1 MQDFLLEIGT
11 EEIPASFLKPAAD
24 ALERETTGWFKDNRV
39 TFGKSRT
46 VYTPRRLA
54 LLVSGVAEQ
63 QEAKTVELQGPPKK
77 AAFDAE
83 GKPTKTALGFAK
95 THGKEVADLVVKT
108 IAKGEYVFVTK
119 TIPAQPVIPLLAEAL
134 PQITAKLPFPKNM
147 RWAAGNFR
155 FARPIRWIVA
165 LLGSEIIPLRIEDV
179 VSGNVTCGLRLAQTR
194 ELVIAA
200 PGEYEKT
207 LEQAGIVVDPV
218 RRQKAVADAIQ
229 ALLSG
234 KGELIPDEE
243 LLEETAGIV
252 EAPYPVLCDFRQ
264 EYLALPPVVVVTALK
279 RHQRCFAVRNAN
291 SGSLLPRFVAVTNTP
306 GCAADEVRQWYE
318 KAAESRLRDARF
330 FIEEDRK
337 VGLDGFRHQE
347 EQVTWIEG
355 LGTLKDKAVRL
366 VKLCEELA
374 AAVNADRAGEAPG
387 VTPQVHPTYVT
398 TSSGPTKV
406 DVEAL
411 RRAALLCKADLLS
424 NMVREKEYTSLQGVM
439 GGIYARMQGES
450 ETTAQAIADHYAP
463 RSIGDPLP
471 ATVAGKLL
479 SIADKLDNLCAAF
492 VTGSIPTG
500 STDPFA
506 LRRQTTG
513 VLLMVL
519 ELERRFDLRVSLRA
533 ALGLLG
539 EVESRKVEK
548 SESQK
553 VAKSKSQEPA
563 VLEVRLFDQLS
574 AFVRER
580 LNLLLAEQGVKYDIA
595 NAVLVAAWFDPA
607 DARKRC
613 AALAQF
619 RSTEEF
625 EKLIIGQKRV
635 ANILKGVDARLTV
648 DEKLLQEKAEEAL
661 FDAARALDPK
671 LAEAVAGQDYAR
683 AFELLLSLRA
693 VIDTFFDDVMVMCD
707 DQELSANRLALLA
720 YVKSLFLRVADLS
733 QIVVEG

>member
-1 MQDFLLEIGT
+1 MRDFLLEIGA
-11 EEIPASFLKPAAD
+11 EEIPASFLRPAAT
-24 ALERETTGWFKDNRV
+24 ALEQEVVGWFRENRV
-39 TFGKSRT
+39 ACGASR
-46 VYTPRRLA
+46 VLFTPRRLA
-54 LLVSGVAEQ
+54 VLVRGVAEE

-77 AAFDAE
+77 AAFDAA

-95 THGKEVADLVVKT
+95 SHGKEVKDLVVKAT
-108 IAKGEYVFVTK
+108 PKGEYVFVTK
-119 TIPAQPVIPLLAEAL
+119 TIPAQPVIPLLTELL
-134 PQITAKLPFPKNM
+134 PQIIAKLPFPKNM

-165 LLGSEIIPLRIEDV
+165 LLGSETIPFKIEHV
-179 VSGNVTCGLRLAQTR
+179 SSGNTTCGLRLAPKR
-194 ELVIAA
+194 ELVIPAA
-200 PGEYEKT
+200 GEYEKI

-218 RRQKAVADAIQ
+218 RRQKVVADAIQ
-229 ALLSG
+229 SLLAG

-252 EAPYPVLCDFRQ
+252 EAPWPVLCDFRP
-264 EYLALPPVVVVTALK
+264 EYLALPPIVIVTALK
-279 RHQRCFAVRNAN
+279 KHQRCFAVRAQ
-291 SGSLLPRFVAVTNTP
+291 SGALLPRFVAVTNTP
-306 GCAADEVRQWYE
+306 GCAAEEVRQWYE
-318 KAAESRLRDARF
+318 KAAESRLKDASF

-337 VGLDGFRHQE
+337 VGLDGFVHQE

-355 LGTLKDKAVRL
+355 LGTLKDKTARL

-374 AAVNADRAGEAPG
+374 AAVNAGGARETPS
-387 VTPQVHPTYVT
+387 VTPQAHPTFVT
-398 TSSGPTKV
+398 TSSGPTRV

-439 GGIYARMQGES
+439 GGIYARMLGES
-450 ETTAQAIADHYAP
+450 ETTAQAISDHYAP

-492 VTGSIPTG
+492 AFGSIPTG

-513 VLLMVL
+513 VLLTVL
-519 ELERRFDLRVSLRA
+519 ELGRRFDLRA
-533 ALGLLG
+533 LLG
-539 EVESRKVEK
+539 KALELLAQNMGQGSWVRGQAPEELF
-548 SESQK
+548 SQIC
-553 VAKSKSQEPA
+553 
-563 VLEVRLFDQLS
+563 

-595 NAVLVAAWFDPA
+595 NAALETAWFDPA
-607 DARKRC
+607 DARRRC
-613 AALAQF
+613 LALAEF
-619 RSTEEF
+619 RQKAEF

-635 ANILKGVDARLTV
+635 ANILKGVDARLRV
-648 DEKLLQEKAEEAL
+648 YEKLLQEKAEEAL

-671 LAEAVAGQDYAR
+671 LAAAIAGHDYAR

-707 DQELSANRLALLA
+707 DQELSANRLALLS

-733 QIVVEG
+733 QIVVEAK

>member
-39 TFGKSRT
+39 VFGKSRT

-54 LLVSGVAEQ
+54 LMVSDVAEQ

-95 THGKEVADLVVKT
+95 THGKEVADLVVKA

-119 TIPAQPVIPLLAEAL
+119 TIPAQPVIPLLSVAL
-134 PQITAKLPFPKNM
+134 PALIAKLPFPKNM
-147 RWAAGNFR
+147 RWAAGSFR

-165 LLGSEIIPLRIEDV
+165 LLGGETIPFKIEDV
-179 VSGNVTCGLRLAQTR
+179 SSGNTTWGLRLAQTR
-194 ELVIAA
+194 EIMIPS

-207 LEQAGIVVDPV
+207 LEQAGITIDPA
-218 RRQKAVADAIQ
+218 RRQKAIASAIQ
-229 ALLSG
+229 SLLAG
-234 KGELIPDEE
+234 KGELVPDEE

-252 EAPYPVLCDFRQ
+252 EAPYPVLCDFRP
-264 EYLALPPVVVVTALK
+264 EYLALPPTVVVTALK
-279 RHQRCFAVRNAN
+279 RHQRCFAVRHAS
-291 SGSLLPRFVAVTNTP
+291 SGSLLPVFVAVTNTP
-306 GCAADEVRQWYE
+306 GCAVVEVRQWYE
-318 KAAESRLRDARF
+318 KAAESRLKDASF

-337 VGLDGFRHQE
+337 IGLEGFLVLE
-347 EQVTWIEG
+347 EHVTWMEG
-355 LGTLKDKAVRL
+355 LGTLKDKTARL

-374 AAVNADRAGEAPG
+374 ASVNAGGTREAPS
-387 VTPQVHPTYVT
+387 VTPQVHPTFVT
-398 TSSGPTKV
+398 TSSGPTRV

-424 NMVREKEYTSLQGVM
+424 AMVREKEYTSLQGIM
-439 GGIYARMQGES
+439 GGIYARLHGES

-471 ATVAGKLL
+471 ATTAGRLL

-519 ELERRFDLRVSLRA
+519 ELERRFDLRALLRA
-533 ALGLLG
+533 ALELLA
-539 EVESRKVEK
+539 RPYD
-548 SESQK
+548 
-553 VAKSKSQEPA
+553 AK
-563 VLEVRLFDQLS
+563 LFGQLS

-595 NAVLVAAWFDPA
+595 NAVLEAAWFDPD
-607 DARKRC
+607 DARRRC
-613 AALAQF
+613 QALAEY
-619 RSTEEF
+619 REREEF
-625 EKLIIGQKRV
+625 DKLVIGQKRV
-635 ANILKGVDARLTV
+635 ANILKGIDARLAV
-648 DEKLLQEKAEEAL
+648 DDKLLREKAEDAL
-661 FDAARALDPK
+661 FEAARALDPK
-671 LAEAVAGQDYAR
+671 LAEAIAGQDYAR
-683 AFELLLSLRA
+683 AFELLLALRA

-720 YVKSLFLRVADLS
+720 HVKSLFLRVADLS